1 MSLREK
7 IEDILQLKLED
18 LPDDKKIVELGID
31 SMKLAQMVKTID
43 TFTGK
48 RIKYREAIVM
58 TVEEVKGIIEGC
70 KGE

>member
-1 MSLREK
+1 MSLQDK

-18 LPDDKKIVELGID
+18 LVDEKKIVELGID
-31 SMKLAQMVKTID
+31 SMKLAQLVKTID

-58 TVEEVKGIIEGC
+58 TVGDVKSIIRN
-70 KGE
+70 KA

>member
-1 MSLREK
+1 MSLQDK

-18 LPDDKKIVELGID
+18 LVDEKKIVELGID

-58 TVEEVKGIIEGC
+58 TAGDVKSIIRN
-70 KGE
+70 KA

>member
-1 MSLREK
+1 MSLQDI

-18 LPDDKKIVELGID
+18 LVDEKKIVELGID

-58 TVEEVKGIIEGC
+58 TTGDVKSIIRN
-70 KGE
+70 KA

>member
-1 MSLREK
+1 MSLQDK

-18 LPDDKKIVELGID
+18 LVDEKKIVELGID
-31 SMKLAQMVKTID
+31 SMKLAQLVKTID

-58 TVEEVKGIIEGC
+58 TVGDVKSIIEN
-70 KGE
+70 KV

>member
-1 MSLREK
+1 MSLQDK

-18 LPDDKKIVELGID
+18 LVDEKKIVELGID

-58 TVEEVKGIIEGC
+58 TVGDVKSIIEN
-70 KGE
+70 KV